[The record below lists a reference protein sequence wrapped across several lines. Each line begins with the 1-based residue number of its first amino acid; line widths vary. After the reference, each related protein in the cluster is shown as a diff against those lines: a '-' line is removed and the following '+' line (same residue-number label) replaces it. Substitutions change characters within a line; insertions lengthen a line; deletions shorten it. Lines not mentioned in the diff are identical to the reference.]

1 MATAICAYQLLYGRI
16 SDLIGQKNLLYS
28 SMVIFAT
35 GSLLCG
41 VTKSILWLIIARGVA
56 GLGGEELAKWLQA
69 LSVTWSC
76 SAIAGPLLGGFFSS
90 SSSTISWR
98 WASHQWY
105 NTSSSW
111 CTNDIIFSGLIF
123 GFTFLRLNQIGN
135 ALSRALSNFY
145 SSSET
150 FRTRNR
156 NKPSGRFP
164 YPRLICQLGLK
175 HLSDFFRSPVTPN
188 FTKYLTVSFL
198 LFISPQLPLLDK
210 ENTQAP
216 TFGQVWRLQL
226 NVPGFCARVRVV
238 VHCCVQQAG
247 ILISKLSNPNS
258 EDEQELL
265 ERLVSVIKSFEGV
278 SDCASGTPLQRVF
291 GTPGLLREEEEEE
304 EEEDLGIGKSPSCA
318 KGGAKEELV
327 TAEQSQAGRAFR
339 RKGAGDNFLMM
350 MSYIQLFMKCKRFQ
364 EWRAF
369 GSKYGALAAC
379 GSVYVLALL
388 ATLDW
393 KMERVSY
400 KTTFYDPSILA
411 NTSYPIPCNY
421 QENIQWTQ
429 HQRRIIKDKN
439 ITVHS
444 TEELE
449 QLIQSFYPNGQKVPN
464 SFITNPEGTIASSS
478 KEAAP
483 LQSLHFSS
491 YNCYTTKGK
500 DAPTNVHP
508 RYLVQEDGRRVNYS
522 QMLPYPSGDIQKF
535 PSLYNNLQKVFSGAL
550 SWIEVLVKKSLPD
563 EYATLAKVIDI
574 LPGQP
579 RSSVSPWLSWVVNI
593 NLCTEA
599 HRDIGDSNI
608 CLILPIGSFQG
619 AELVLLEQGLVVG
632 SQETLS
638 DVLNLK
644 CLIFEITFFY
654 FVLLAS
660 DTRFPHGAVYLEIQH
675 VLPMLLQ

>member
-16 SDLIGQKNLLYS
+16 SDLIGQKILTFNRDIEPFILEHGYICNRIFTLWRDKVNIVAYNCTGCGWLGWGGIVS
-28 SMVIFAT
+28 LVWVIT
-35 GSLLCG
+35 SEI
-41 VTKSILWLIIARGVA
+41 VEPQNR
-56 GLGGEELAKWLQA
+56 AKWLQA

-400 KTTFYDPSILA
+400 KT
-411 NTSYPIPCNY
+411 
-421 QENIQWTQ
+421 

-464 SFITNPEGTIASSS
+464 SFITNPEGTIAS
-478 KEAAP
+478 
-483 LQSLHFSS
+483 LYMHF
-491 YNCYTTKGK
+491 YAK
-500 DAPTNVHP
+500 
-508 RYLVQEDGRRVNYS
+508 
-522 QMLPYPSGDIQKF
+522 
-535 PSLYNNLQKVFSGAL
+535 LY
-550 SWIEVLVKKSLPD
+550 
-563 EYATLAKVIDI
+563 
-574 LPGQP
+574 
-579 RSSVSPWLSWVVNI
+579 
-593 NLCTEA
+593 
-599 HRDIGDSNI
+599 
-608 CLILPIGSFQG
+608 
-619 AELVLLEQGLVVG
+619 
-632 SQETLS
+632 
-638 DVLNLK
+638 
-644 CLIFEITFFY
+644 
-654 FVLLAS
+654 
-660 DTRFPHGAVYLEIQH
+660 
-675 VLPMLLQ
+675 